1 LKAPIQSLPLV
12 LGTAQLGLNY
22 GIANKEGKPS
32 QERAKDIVA
41 EAWEQGIRFF
51 DTAQAYG
58 ESESVLGE
66 CLVGLGNGTSGN
78 EPAVISKL
86 HPEIGP
92 SDEQSVL
99 RAVGESLERL
109 RIKML
114 WGLLLHRES
123 WLEGATEPLERV
135 ADRLKREGKIKFF
148 GISVYSPEMAAK
160 ALNAAGIDLVQVPFN
175 VVDQR
180 ALRQGIFESAKK
192 NNKRIFVRSVYLQGL
207 LLLDPNDLPFNMLFS
222 RSALSLFH
230 EAARRANLSPKLLA
244 LSYVVQNAGGSL
256 IVIGA
261 EEPSQVKDNV
271 DLLKK
276 AQQVALPDL
285 KFLGQE
291 DPKLIN
297 PAAWSAS

>member
-1 LKAPIQSLPLV
+1 MKASIQGLPLV
-12 LGTAQLGLNY
+12 LGTAQLGMNY

-32 QERAKDIVA
+32 RERALEIVA
-41 EAWEQGIRFF
+41 EAWEKGIRFF

-66 CLVGLGNGTSGN
+66 CLGQLCGGSSGN

-86 HPEIGP
+86 HPEIRP
-92 SDEQSVL
+92 SDEQAVL
-99 RAVGESLERL
+99 RAVRESLERL
-109 RIKML
+109 RIKTL

-148 GISVYSPEMAAK
+148 GVSVYSPEMAAK
-160 ALNAAGIDLVQVPFN
+160 ALNTAGIDLVQVPFN
-175 VVDQR
+175 LFDQR
-180 ALRQGIFESAKK
+180 ALRQGVFDSARKK
-192 NNKRIFVRSVYLQGL
+192 NKRIFVRSVYLQGL
-207 LLLDPNDLPFNMLFS
+207 LLLDPKDLPFHMLFS
-222 RSALSLFH
+222 RKALNLLR
-230 EAARRANLSPKLLA
+230 EAARKENLSPKLLA
-244 LSYVVQNAGGSL
+244 LSYVVQNAGGAL

-276 AQQVALPDL
+276 AQQVSLPDL
-285 KFLGQE
+285 EFLAQE